1 MLSSMDSLGLMPAQL
16 AFDEGLWNLGLYM
29 LEQQQ
34 HLRREKFCGR
44 GTFLEKVVDLHL
56 TPVIWALIMGLLF
69 VFINKVKQQKNTK
82 MAQRGGHAPIIDKE
96 TSCFKQTN
104 KQARATNKR
113 VLAFPEDNML
123 VSCCANKAERGL
135 LRLYHGAAGHQAS

>member
-1 MLSSMDSLGLMPAQL
+1 M
-16 AFDEGLWNLGLYM
+16 
-29 LEQQQ
+29 
-34 HLRREKFCGR
+34 
-44 GTFLEKVVDLHL
+44 VDLHL
-56 TPVIWALIMGLLF
+56 TPIIWALIMGLLF

-82 MAQRGGHAPIIDKE
+82 MAQRGAHAPIIDKE